1 MLGECIHIRIET
13 KKSKYYRIYLTLRVS
28 SGAAGGRAGR
38 YQRAKKY
45 LAKNETEH
53 SEAIGR
59 CSRPIFSLALG
70 KR

>member
-1 MLGECIHIRIET
+1 VLGECIHIRIET

-45 LAKNETEH
+45 LAKRRTRPGPGPNT
-53 SEAIGR
+53 AIR
-59 CSRPIFSLALG
+59 IFYPTLG